1 MLMRLILLFTIVPL
15 VELAILF
22 KLNAYIGFFSTIGI
36 VVFTGVL
43 GAYLAKS
50 QGREI
55 LFRIRHEMQDGR
67 LPGDQLI
74 NGLCVLVGGAML
86 LTPGILTDMVGFTLV
101 IPVTR
106 EFVKGFVKDKL
117 QRMVDEG
124 KVNLYF
130 RW

>member
-1 MLMRLILLFTIVPL
+1 MLMRLILLFTLVPL

-22 KLNAYIGFFSTIGI
+22 RLNAYIGFFSTIGI
-36 VVFTGVL
+36 VIFTGVL

-55 LFRIRHEMQDGR
+55 LFRIRYEMKDGR
-67 LPGDQLI
+67 VPGEQLI

-86 LTPGILTDMVGFTLV
+86 LTPGILTDITGFSLV

-106 EFVKGFVKDKL
+106 ELMKGFVKKKL
-117 QRMVDEG
+117 ENMVDKG
-124 KVNLYF
+124 KMDIHF
-130 RW
+130 K

>member
-1 MLMRLILLFTIVPL
+1 MLMKLILLFTIVPL

-22 KLNAYIGFFSTIGI
+22 KLNTYIGFFSTIGI
-36 VVFTGVL
+36 VIFTGVL

-86 LTPGILTDMVGFTLV
+86 LTPGILTDMAGFTLV
-101 IPVTR
+101 IPMTR

-124 KVNLYF
+124 KVNFYF

>member
-50 QGREI
+50 QGKEI
-55 LFRIRHEMQDGR
+55 LFRIRYEMQDGR

-101 IPVTR
+101 IPMTR

-117 QRMVDEG
+117 QKMVDEG

>member
-1 MLMRLILLFTIVPL
+1 MLMKLILLFTVVPL

-55 LFRIRHEMQDGR
+55 LFRIRYEMQDGR
-67 LPGDQLI
+67 LPGEQLI

-86 LTPGILTDMVGFTLV
+86 LTPGILTDISGFILV
-101 IPVTR
+101 IPITR
-106 EFVKGFVKDKL
+106 EVVKVFVKKKL
-117 QRMVDEG
+117 QKMVDEG
-124 KVNLYF
+124 NVNFYF

>member
-36 VVFTGVL
+36 VIFTGVL

-50 QGREI
+50 QGKEI
-55 LFRIRHEMQDGR
+55 LFGIRHEMQDGR

>member
-1 MLMRLILLFTIVPL
+1 MLMKLILLFTVVPL

-55 LFRIRHEMQDGR
+55 LFRIRYEMQDGR

-86 LTPGILTDMVGFTLV
+86 LTPGILTDIVGFTLV

-106 EFVKGFVKDKL
+106 ELVKGFVKKKL
-117 QRMVDEG
+117 QKMVDEG
-124 KVNLYF
+124 NVNFYF

>member
-36 VVFTGVL
+36 VIFTGVL

-50 QGREI
+50 QGKEI
-55 LFRIRHEMQDGR
+55 LFRIRYEMQDGR

>member
-1 MLMRLILLFTIVPL
+1 MRLILLFTIVPF

-22 KLNAYIGFFSTIGI
+22 KLNDYIGFFSTIGI
-36 VVFTGVL
+36 VIFTGVL

-50 QGREI
+50 QGKEI

-86 LTPGILTDMVGFTLV
+86 LTPGILTDMVGFILV

>member
-36 VVFTGVL
+36 VIFTGIL

-50 QGREI
+50 QGKEI

-86 LTPGILTDMVGFTLV
+86 LTPGILTDMSGFILV